1 MVEKIRVCGV
11 CFSQVANDSL
21 QVCQHCNASL
31 SYSRLATVVDAEKL
45 KSHYDNKTID
55 RKIIESLSPQEN
67 KPFPWNKVSMIILT
81 LISIFWIYNKVFVDK
96 SFLDKNQIPAK
107 IYEYLRAGKPI
118 LGLTDHFGDTANV
131 LRQAGCT
138 TIADLNSANEILD
151 ILVRFLD
158 GDSAHGA
165 LSRSVIVSASRFERT
180 KHLAELADRLA

>member
-1 MVEKIRVCGV
+1 MHDDLLQQLAKKYD
-11 CFSQVANDSL
+11 VAAFIETMPSVGYSEALGEMLRADGLLLMQAANCND
-21 QVCQHCNASL
+21 
-31 SYSRLATVVDAEKL
+31 
-45 KSHYDNKTID
+45 
-55 RKIIESLSPQEN
+55 
-67 KPFPWNKVSMIILT
+67 
-81 LISIFWIYNKVFVDK
+81 
-96 SFLDKNQIPAK
+96 QIPAK

-180 KHLAELADRLA
+180 KRWPEGRHDGYQPEPRTNCCCYRHCAPASWLQ